1 MVTTLAELLVNTV
14 KTYPKPDFMLFKKEG
29 AYTPIST
36 GEFGDGVKHL
46 SLGLKALDFEAG
58 QKLCIISEN
67 RPAWTMTDL
76 ATLCA
81 GGLTVPIYT
90 TLVPEQIRYII
101 DDSDATVVVVS
112 NADLWK
118 KVEPL
123 RPGLTKVK
131 HYITFADEAPA
142 GVLTLKEVMD
152 KGRAEAE
159 SKTGLFD
166 ELVARVKP
174 GDEATLIYT
183 SGTTGVPKGVILTH
197 DNLVSNIKTAAAI
210 IEFTE
215 KDTALSFLPLSH
227 ILERM
232 VMFTYMYKGCTVAFA
247 ESVEAVAQNLLEV
260 RPHIMVSVPRVFE
273 KIYTKVM
280 DQVLASPSLRRKIFF
295 WALKVGKAYGAARLA
310 GKPVSGGLRFRQS
323 VAAKLV
329 FSKIIAKTGG
339 RVRFFVSGG
348 APLSKDIAEFF
359 YAIGLVIL
367 EGYGLTETSPLL
379 SINTF
384 ENIRLGTVGK
394 PAPGVE
400 IRIAADG
407 EILARGPNIMKG
419 YYKKEA
425 ETREVFENGWFK
437 TGDIGRFDP
446 DGFLVITDRK
456 KDLIITS
463 GGKNIAPQPI
473 ENLLKTNPYITNAV
487 VIGDRKRFIAALVV
501 PDFDKLREYARAQ
514 GIAFSSLDD
523 LCRDRRIVGF
533 LKVEVDRATP
543 LLASYER
550 IKKIAVLP
558 RDFEIEK
565 GEITPSLKV
574 RRANVTTE
582 YQALIDAMY
591 REDAE
596 DGRGDGGTVG

>member
-1 MVTTLAELLVNTV
+1 MVTTLAELIVNTV
-14 KTYPKPDFMLFKKEG
+14 KAYPKPDFMLFKKEG
-29 AYTPIST
+29 TFTPIST

-46 SLGLKALDFEAG
+46 ALGLNALGFDAR
-58 QKLCIISEN
+58 QKLCLLSEN

-112 NADLWK
+112 NADHWK
-118 KVEPL
+118 KIEPL
-123 RPGLTKVK
+123 RGGLSKVK

-152 KGRAEAE
+152 KGRAVAG
-159 SKTGLFD
+159 SKPGLFD
-166 ELVARVKP
+166 ELVARSKP

-197 DNLVSNIKTAAAI
+197 DNIVSNIKTATSI

-215 KDTALSFLPLSH
+215 KDTVLSFLPLSH
-227 ILERM
+227 ILERT
-232 VMFTYMYKGCTVAFA
+232 VMFAFIYKGCTVAFA
-247 ESVEAVAQNLLEV
+247 ESVEAVAKNLLEV

-280 DQVLASPSLRRKIFF
+280 DQVLSSPSLRRKIFF
-295 WALKVGKAYGAARLA
+295 WALKIGKVYGAAKLD
-310 GKPVSGGLRFRQS
+310 GKPVSGGLRFRRS
-323 VAAKLV
+323 IAAKLV

-359 YAIGLVIL
+359 YALGLVIL
-367 EGYGLTETSPLL
+367 EGYGLTETSPML

-384 ENIRLGTVGK
+384 EHIRLGTVGK
-394 PAPGVE
+394 PVPGVD
-400 IRIAADG
+400 IKIAADG
-407 EILARGPNIMKG
+407 EILARGPNVMKG

-425 ETREVFENGWFK
+425 ETREVLEGGWFH

-446 DGFLVITDRK
+446 DGYLVITDRK
-456 KDLIITS
+456 KDLLVTS

-473 ENLLKTNPYITNAV
+473 ENMLKTSPYIASGV
-487 VIGDRKRFIAALVV
+487 VIGDRKRFIAALIV
-501 PDFDKLREYARAQ
+501 PHFDKLQEYARAQ

-533 LKVEVDRATP
+533 LMSEVDRATP
-543 LLASYER
+543 LLASYES

-574 RRANVTTE
+574 RRANVTAE

-591 REDAE
+591 KEEAE
-596 DGRGDGGTVG
+596 DGRDDGVTVG

>member
-1 MVTTLAELLVNTV
+1 MVTTLAQLLVNTV

-29 AYTPIST
+29 VYTPIST
-36 GEFGDGVKHL
+36 QEFGDGVKHL
-46 SLGLKALDFEAG
+46 TLGLKALGFEGG
-58 QKLCIISEN
+58 QKLCILSEN
-67 RPAWTMTDL
+67 RPAWTMTDF

-90 TLVPEQIRYII
+90 TLVSEQIRYII
-101 DDSDATVVVVS
+101 DDSDATIVVVS

-118 KVEPL
+118 KVENL
-123 RPGLTKVK
+123 RPGLAKVK

-142 GVLTLKEVMD
+142 GVLTLKAVLD
-152 KGRAEAE
+152 KGKALAE
-159 SKTGLFD
+159 SKPGLFE
-166 ELVARVKP
+166 ELVGRVKP
-174 GDEATLIYT
+174 GDETTLIYT

-197 DNLVSNIKTAAAI
+197 DNLVSNIKTASDVI
-210 IEFTE
+210 QFSS

-232 VMFTYMYKGCTVAFA
+232 VMFTYIYKGCTVAFA

-260 RPHIMVSVPRVFE
+260 RPHLMVSVPRVFE

-280 DQVLASPSLRRKIFF
+280 DQVLASPALRRKIFF
-295 WALKVGKAYGAARLA
+295 WALKVGKIYGAARLA
-310 GKPVSGGLRFRQS
+310 GKPVSGGLRFRHS

-339 RVRFFVSGG
+339 RIRLFVSGG

-394 PAPGVE
+394 PAPGVD
-400 IRIAADG
+400 IKIASDG

-437 TGDIGRFDP
+437 TGDIGRFDA

-473 ENLLKTNPYITNAV
+473 ENLLKTSPYITNAV
-487 VIGDRKRFIAALVV
+487 VIGDRRRFVSALIV
-501 PDFDKLREYARAQ
+501 PNFEKLADYAKSRGIPADSMDNLVRDKQ
-514 GIAFSSLDD
+514 IVAFL
-523 LCRDRRIVGF
+523 LA
-533 LKVEVDRATP
+533 EVTKATP
-543 LLASYER
+543 HLSSYER

-565 GEITPSLKV
+565 GEMTPSLKV
-574 RRANVTTE
+574 RRANVTTD
-582 YQALIDAMY
+582 YQALIDALY
-591 REDAE
+591 REGAE
-596 DGRGDGGTVG
+596 DGRDDGGAVG